1 VSTVTRLAI
10 DELRR
15 QRVRRESYIGP
26 WLPEPWIAADDG
38 EADAPAA
45 ESAMMLAD
53 DLSVAFLLL
62 LERLGPEERAALLLH
77 DVFDADYADVADT
90 LGKTE
95 AAVRQLVSRARRR
108 VTTDRPRYA
117 VDADARRALVR
128 RFQRALEARS
138 EAELLRLFAA
148 DAELLSD
155 GGGKA
160 LAALRPIRGA
170 AKIVRFFL
178 GISRRADPASVSV
191 RECLV
196 NGSPGF
202 VAREADGTLIGTFG
216 FEVSEDGIDKV
227 YVVRNPDKLGRVAFN

>member
-1 VSTVTRLAI
+1 
-10 DELRR
+10 
-15 QRVRRESYIGP
+15 
-26 WLPEPWIAADDG
+26 
-38 EADAPAA
+38 
-45 ESAMMLAD
+45 
-53 DLSVAFLLL
+53 L

-77 DVFDADYADVADT
+77 DVFDADYADVAET

-108 VTTDRPRYA
+108 VTTDRRRFS
-117 VDADARRALVR
+117 VDAAERRALVR

-138 EAELLRLFAA
+138 EAELLDLFAA

-170 AKIVRFFL
+170 ARIVRFFL
-178 GISRRADPASVSV
+178 GISRQVDPASVSV

-202 VAREADGTLIGTFG
+202 VAAHADGSLIGTFG
-216 FEVSEDGIDKV
+216 FEVSVHGIERV
-227 YVVRNPDKLGRVAFN
+227 YVVRNPDKLGRVG